1 MRTKSLIKEFSK
13 DKNVGAIA
21 SNSKHI
27 VEKLI
32 DKINFDT
39 AGIIVEYGPGDGI
52 ITRMLLDNMKPDA
65 ALYVFESNLTFTN
78 QLSEIKDKRLF
89 IINDDAEYAKQ
100 ILKSRYNIESVDYI
114 ISTIPFTL
122 IEKRKRRRIIFKSHT
137 LLNEKGRFITC
148 QYSWFIFNLIKE
160 KFRNTEWEFVLFNL
174 PPSFIM
180 VGLK

>member
-1 MRTKSLIKEFSK
+1 MKTKLLIKEFVQ

-32 DKINFDT
+32 ENINFET
-39 AGIIVEYGPGDGI
+39 AKIIVEYGPGDGV
-52 ITRMLLDNMKPDA
+52 ITHMILDNMKPDA
-65 ALYVFESNLTFTN
+65 VLYVFESNSTFIDH
-78 QLSEIKDKRLF
+78 LSEIIDKRLI
-89 IINDDAEYAKQ
+89 IINDDAENAKQ

-114 ISTIPFTL
+114 VSTIPFTL

-160 KFRNTEWEFVLFNL
+160 KFKTANWEFVFLNL

>member
-1 MRTKSLIKEFSK
+1 VKTKLLITEFVQ

-21 SNSKHI
+21 SSSKHI

-32 DKINFDT
+32 ENINFET
-39 AGIIVEYGPGDGI
+39 ANIIIEYGPGDGV
-52 ITRMLLDNMKPDA
+52 ITRMILDNMKPDA
-65 ALYVFESNLTFTN
+65 ALYVFESNKTFIDH
-78 QLSEIKDKRLF
+78 LSEIKDKRLN
-89 IINDDAEYAKQ
+89 IINDDAENAKQ
-100 ILKSRYNIESVDYI
+100 ILKSKYKIESVDYI
-114 ISTIPFTL
+114 VSTIPFTL

-160 KFRNTEWEFVLFNL
+160 KFKTAEWEFVFLNL